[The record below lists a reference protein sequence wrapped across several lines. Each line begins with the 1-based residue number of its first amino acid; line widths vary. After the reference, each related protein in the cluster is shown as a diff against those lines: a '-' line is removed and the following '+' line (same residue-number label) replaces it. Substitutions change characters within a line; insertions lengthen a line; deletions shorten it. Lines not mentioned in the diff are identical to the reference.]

1 MTQRPASPADRV
13 IIAGGG
19 IGGFATAL
27 TLQQIGVPCLVIEQ
41 AQRIRPVGV
50 GINLQPNAIREL
62 MDLGFTKAD
71 LDSFGVHRRNGPFWG

>member
-1 MTQRPASPADRV
+1 MSDDRV

-41 AQRIRPVGV
+41 VAELKPLGV
-50 GINLQPNAIREL
+50 GINLQPNAVREL
-62 MDLGFTKAD
+62 MDLGFTAED
-71 LDSFGVHRRNGPFWG
+71 MNGFRGAGARMGACRA